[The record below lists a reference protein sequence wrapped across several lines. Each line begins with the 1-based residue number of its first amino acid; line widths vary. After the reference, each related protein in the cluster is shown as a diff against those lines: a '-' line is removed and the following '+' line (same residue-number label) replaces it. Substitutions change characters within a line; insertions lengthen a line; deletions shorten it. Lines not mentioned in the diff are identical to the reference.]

1 MILIT
6 VYPVYVMINGKKFVQ
21 TYSTNS
27 INSQNTI
34 DHCIPSV
41 CYDKWEKFVQKYF
54 TKSIN
59 SQNSTKRQKLT
70 ISQKSQNDSSLQNST
85 NVKYAPNYKNMQYS

>member
-27 INSQNTI
+27 INSQN
-34 DHCIPSV
+34 
-41 CYDKWEKFVQKYF
+41 
-54 TKSIN
+54 
-59 SQNSTKRQKLT
+59 STKGQKLT

-85 NVKYAPNYKNMQYS
+85 NVKYAPNLQKYAIFRIIGKLVTVCNILRLWPQM

>member
-27 INSQNTI
+27 INSQ
-34 DHCIPSV
+34 
-41 CYDKWEKFVQKYF
+41 
-54 TKSIN
+54 
-59 SQNSTKRQKLT
+59 KLT

-85 NVKYAPNYKNMQYS
+85 NVKYASNYKNMQYSE